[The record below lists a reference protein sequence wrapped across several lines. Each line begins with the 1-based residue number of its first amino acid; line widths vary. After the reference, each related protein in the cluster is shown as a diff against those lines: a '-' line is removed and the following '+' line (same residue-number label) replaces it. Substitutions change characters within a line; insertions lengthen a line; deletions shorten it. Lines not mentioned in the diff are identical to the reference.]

1 MRPLSTPLLLAAA
14 VLATAAAPAPAQDPA
29 QGPARDQIQPE
40 STKLLRFPDIH
51 GDRVAFVYA
60 GDIWIAPADGGA
72 ARRLT
77 AHPGLELFPKFSPDG
92 EWIAFTGQYD
102 GDEQVYVIPTVGGA
116 PKQLTYYPASG
127 PLPPRWGYDNQVYG
141 WTRDGAEVLFRS
153 MRYGWDLTDTQLF
166 LVSVE
171 GGLPTPLPMP
181 ISGAGDLSPDGTR
194 VVYSP
199 LTRDF
204 RSWKRYQGGW
214 AQDLWTFDLESY
226 ETRRVTQDP
235 RTDRDPMWIGDT
247 VYFASDRTGT
257 LNLYAHDLA
266 SGETRQLTRSTRWDV
281 RWPSDDE
288 EGRIVYELG
297 GELEVFDVASG
308 ESRRLAIQVPTDA
321 LPTRA
326 SRIPVADAIEDFELS
341 PKGERALFVARGDV
355 FSVPIEKGPV
365 RNLTHSSGAHDKA
378 AVWSPDGSKIAFLSD
393 MSGEEQLYVIDQA
406 GTGEPER
413 LTDSFRMMLYA
424 PRWSPDGERIA
435 LTDKEGRLHVVTV
448 ASKAVREI
456 ANSPGGFIMDHA
468 WAPGGDHLAFSMPDA
483 TGFSS
488 LYVWSAGD
496 GEVRRVTGELFN
508 EFAPAW
514 GPKGDYLY
522 YLADRSFAPQIGS
535 FEFNYVVDRESGIYA
550 LALREDVEPLLP
562 PESDEV
568 TIEGAADEEDGE
580 ADEGED
586 GEAGEGDQDDG
597 DGDKAED
604 KEAAK
609 QSDEPL
615 RIDFDGLADRVVRVP
630 VPFENYQF
638 LVALP
643 GEPAKLLYAEGD
655 PFYYGRQDGP
665 GGVRVHAYDLA
676 EREAKQ
682 VADDVQGGAV
692 SDDGSKLLAR
702 QRGAFKLYEL
712 AGGGDP
718 KTVSTD
724 GLELWR
730 EPREEW
736 AAIFDEVWRRFR
748 DFFYVETMH
757 GYDWRALR
765 EQYEPLLEH
774 VGHRSDLNYVISEMI
789 AELNVSHAYIAGG
802 DYDVPDRPDVA
813 LPGAWFEL
821 DEAAGRYR
829 ISRVLEGD
837 NQDPRYRSPL
847 EEIGVDVR
855 EGDYVLAIDGEELA
869 GSDNPYRLLRFKSD
883 RPVELTLS
891 SRPTVEGARK
901 VSFEP
906 IESEDSLLYLDWVSA
921 NRERVER
928 MTGGRVGYLHIPD
941 MGSDGIWEFIKHFY
955 GQIRKEGLVID
966 VRNNGGGNVSAMLI
980 ERLQRRLLA
989 AQYARTSDFPT
1000 PYPGTVFH
1008 GHLVCVMN
1016 ENSASDG
1023 DIFPAMFKEAG
1034 LGPLIGKRTWG
1045 GVIGISGRG
1054 PLIDGGDVFV
1064 PEFGFVSKDGE
1075 WVIEG
1080 HGVDPDIEVDNDP
1093 KSLLEGRDPQLE
1105 KAVEVILQAIE
1116 ADPRRLP
1123 ARPAPPVKTQEATRP
1138 PG

>member
-1 MRPLSTPLLLAAA
+1 MRRLAITLLLAAA
-14 VLATAAAPAPAQDPA
+14 VLATAATPVAAQT
-29 QGPARDQIQPE
+29 G

-60 GDIWIAPADGGA
+60 GDLWIAPADGGA

-77 AHPGLELFPKFSPDG
+77 SHPGLELFPKFSPDG
-92 EWIAFTGQYD
+92 EWVAFTGQYD
-102 GDEQVYVIPTVGGA
+102 GDEQVYVVPTAGGA
-116 PKQLTYYPASG
+116 PKQLTYYPANG

-141 WTRDGAEVLFRS
+141 WTNDGQQVLFRS

-166 LVSVE
+166 LVGVE
-171 GGLPTPLPMP
+171 GGLATPLPMP
-181 ISGAGDLSPDGTR
+181 ISGAGDLSPDGTQ

-214 AQDLWTFDLESY
+214 AQDLWTFDLATY

-257 LNLYAHDLA
+257 LNLFAHDLA
-266 SGETRQLTRSTRWDV
+266 SGETRQLTHSTRWDV

-288 EGRIVYELG
+288 VGRIAYELG
-297 GELEVFDVASG
+297 GELEVYDVASG

-326 SRIPVADAIEDFELS
+326 SRIPVADNVEGFTLS

-355 FSVPIEKGPV
+355 FTVPIEKGPV

-393 MSGEEQLYVIDQA
+393 TSGEEQLYVIDQA
-406 GTGEPER
+406 GTGEPEQ
-413 LTDSFRMMLYA
+413 LTDGFRMMLYA
-424 PRWSPDGERIA
+424 PRWSPDGSKIA

-468 WAPGGDHLAFSMPDA
+468 WAPGGGHLAFSLPDE

-488 LYVWSAGD
+488 IYVWSAGD

-550 LALREDVEPLLP
+550 LALRKDVEPLFP

-568 TIEGAADEEDGE
+568 TVEGAEED
-580 ADEGED
+580 D
-586 GEAGEGDQDDG
+586 GEEDDGEGDGKGKEEAKDEA
-597 DGDKAED
+597 KEED
-604 KEAAK
+604 KEEDKAAAK
-609 QSDEPL
+609 APDEPL

-665 GGVRVHAYDLA
+665 GGVRVHTYDLA

-682 VADDVQGGAV
+682 LTENAQGGAV
-692 SDDGSKLLAR
+692 SDDGSKFLAR
-702 QRGAFKLYEL
+702 QRGAFKLYDL
-712 AGGGDP
+712 KAPGDP

-724 GLELWR
+724 GLEVWR

-736 AAIFDEVWRRFR
+736 AEIFAEVWRRFR
-748 DFFYVETMH
+748 DFFYVENMH
-757 GYDWRALR
+757 GYDWQALR
-765 EQYEPLLEH
+765 EQYEPLLED

-789 AELNVSHAYIAGG
+789 AELSVSHAYIAGG

-855 EGDYVLAIDGEELA
+855 EGDYVLAIDGEELL
-869 GSDNPYRLLRFKSD
+869 GGDNPYRLLRFKGD
-883 RPVELTLS
+883 RPVELTLN
-891 SRPTVEGARK
+891 SRPTLEGSRK

-906 IESEDSLLYLDWVSA
+906 IGNEDNLLYLDWVSA
-921 NRERVER
+921 NRERVDR
-928 MTGGRVGYLHIPD
+928 LTGGRVGYLHIPD
-941 MGSDGIWEFIKHFY
+941 MGGDGIWEFIKHFY

-966 VRNNGGGNVSAMLI
+966 VRNNGGGNVSAMLL
-980 ERLQRRLLA
+980 ERLQRQLLA
-989 AQYARTSDFPT
+989 TQYARTSDFPGT
-1000 PYPGTVFH
+1000 YPGTVFH

-1023 DIFPAMFKEAG
+1023 DIFPAMFKQAG

-1054 PLIDGGDVFV
+1054 PLIDGGQVFV
-1064 PEFGFVSKDGE
+1064 PEFGFVSKEGE

-1105 KAVEVILQAIE
+1105 RAVDVILERMEQ
-1116 ADPRRLP
+1116 DPRRLP
-1123 ARPAPPVKTQEATRP
+1123 ERPAPPVKTPEATRP